1 MSMENTLDSDEIDL
15 AKLIR
20 NLWQGKWIIV
30 AWTATL
36 ILLMLC
42 YALLRTPIYKIES
55 IISHAQSSSLIPI
68 QPSILDIAGVHSVP
82 QLDQNVIYNST
93 LLQLDSINVL
103 REFWSIYSPDE
114 AKGDDDKFRSFVNG
128 LSIESVNPK
137 APEPQSKRIVARFSE
152 PKEGEDTLN
161 AYLEFLGKRV
171 QMQFIED
178 VNRSFK
184 ASLVTV
190 DNSISLLE
198 EDAQK
203 NLSYE
208 LLKLKEN
215 YEIAKSLKITATP
228 YKDLEN
234 IGLTI
239 LDGRDY
245 LLGTDALTLQINM
258 LSARQGQSMRAY
270 NKRINDLFLARSII
284 ESDIAKLVEFKGFV
298 SMFKIENRAESSIDH
313 IGPKKLILLIG
324 GLIAGLFFGCLHV
337 LLVNLMKRDGD

>member
-1 MSMENTLDSDEIDL
+1 MSIDNTLDGDEIDL

-20 NLWQGKWIIV
+20 NIWRGKGIIV
-30 AWTATL
+30 TWTAAAV
-36 ILLMLC
+36 LLTLC
-42 YALLRTPIYKIES
+42 YTFLRTPVYKIES
-55 IISHAQSSSLIPI
+55 IISYVQSSSLIPI
-68 QPSILDIAGVHSVP
+68 QPSILEMAGVHSVP
-82 QLDQNVIYNST
+82 KLNEQVIYNST
-93 LLQLDSINVL
+93 LLQLGSTNVL
-103 REFWSIYSPDE
+103 REFWATYSSSKDE
-114 AKGDDDKFRSFVNG
+114 QSDDEFRAFANG
-128 LSIESVNPK
+128 LSVESVNPK
-137 APEPQSKRIVARFSE
+137 AEEPQSKKIVTTFSDPE
-152 PKEGEDTLN
+152 KGERTLN
-161 AYLEFLGKRV
+161 AYLEFLNKRI

-178 VNRSFK
+178 IHGSFN
-184 ASLVTV
+184 ASMVAI
-190 DNSISLLE
+190 DNSISLFE

-258 LSARQGQSMRAY
+258 LSARQGKSMRAY

-284 ESDIAKLVEFKGFV
+284 ESDIARLAGFKGSV
-298 SMFKIENRAESSIDH
+298 PMFKIENRAESSIDP

-337 LLVNLMKRDGD
+337 LLVNLMKQNGD